1 MRLAARRACGLQ
13 PGLCEVALRRKKSP
27 ERPERRLEDHDV
39 MRTCGFQPDMVV
51 LAEARTSSRDT
62 AALERTLLRTYR
74 HNPLCHNVSAGGE
87 GASWGFGGDS
97 ARGDFVGGVGVP
109 GSSGPASSQLPWL
122 DTDSGGSPYY
132 PSWCLELDYPLNVEN
147 VALSALAC
155 RRSHAECGPHRC
167 CPSLE

>member
-27 ERPERRLEDHDV
+27 ERPERRLEDHDGIG
-39 MRTCGFQPDMVV
+39 TCGFQPDMVV
-51 LAEARTSSRDT
+51 LAEARTSRDT

-122 DTDSGGSPYY
+122 DTGSGGSPYY